1 MRGRNSL
8 RNVDM
13 IDSSWSSLYRLK
25 HTQGSSPTNQ
35 ITAIIIGYYY
45 CIPCNNLLL
54 INSALYHFVLYPRKQ
69 NHIYCIFNTTTVE
82 QQLSWLNSGRYYKL
96 RTNPIVQI
104 PAVIRPVWVD
114 YNDVV
119 NCDRVV
125 IIMLPLELSIKFM
138 ARATLSINICG
149 QIVKYVVVMMR
160 GVCQQRYLWE
170 CTRIL
175 FGFVFENSIGIQRV
189 QNLQY
194 RVKYSNKYSYEF

>member
-82 QQLSWLNSGRYYKL
+82 QQLSWLNSGQYYKL

-119 NCDRVV
+119 NCDRVI

-138 ARATLSINICG
+138 ARATLSIHQHMWPNSKVCCG
-149 QIVKYVVVMMR
+149 NDEGRVSTKIFMR
-160 GVCQQRYLWE
+160 MHTNPFRFCVWKFYRDSKSAE
-170 CTRIL
+170 
-175 FGFVFENSIGIQRV
+175 SAIQG
-189 QNLQY
+189 
-194 RVKYSNKYSYEF
+194 